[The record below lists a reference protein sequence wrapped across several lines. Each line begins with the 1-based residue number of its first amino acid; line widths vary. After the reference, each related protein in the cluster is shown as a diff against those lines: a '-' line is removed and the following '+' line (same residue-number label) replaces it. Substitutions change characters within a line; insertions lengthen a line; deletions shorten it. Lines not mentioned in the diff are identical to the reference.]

1 MCAINDDGSAC
12 KFEAKTE
19 ATTNK
24 PIRDKEGYCLF
35 HSRDIAW
42 KQASGFEKALMD
54 LARQQIGDASS
65 RSVDLSGAVLDE
77 SVNKLWPLDIGTHK
91 LKLDN
96 CEIQADVIIEDVN
109 LSNALSFKETTVV
122 GEVSIKNVNL
132 NGVDFEGINI
142 LGGLFLRDVTSI
154 SYFLLDKSSV
164 GGSLNFNKVTFK
176 NLLSI
181 LDSTLNADPSYQRY
195 TSIDNCTFDNM
206 VEFKGSTIKN
216 AFVFKD
222 STINNDFIFQN
233 VDFECY
239 ASNQNNSAVHIAKN
253 SISSNASLKF
263 IGLTNAKIFDHAVD
277 VTLTFETIAGEL
289 FFENCNLQKIHS
301 DYRYEIIEA
310 SRDNT
315 SGIIIGDGCL
325 KYRVQSPV
333 KTIPA
338 NAVTENIIREL
349 SASFANYFLASNG
362 FNLGVEFVSKQIHEI
377 KLFYYTDENIDQVEF
392 NRRLQITEE
401 EYWGFSIAETA
412 LVSEQQMTGLI
423 DTYIS
428 KLSLLAKIKLRQES
442 GLWNE
447 ENMQNVLQAIS
458 FGDTLPIAPKEV
470 NLYIENLKINKGLTI
485 EKQNNFGGSQQFGDN
500 IINT

>member
-1 MCAINDDGSAC
+1 
-12 KFEAKTE
+12 
-19 ATTNK
+19 
-24 PIRDKEGYCLF
+24 
-35 HSRDIAW
+35 
-42 KQASGFEKALMD
+42 MD
-54 LARQQIGDASS
+54 LARQQIRDASS

-77 SVNKLWPLDIGTHK
+77 TVNRVLQLDIGNK
-91 LKLDN
+91 NLIFDD
-96 CEIQADVIIEDVN
+96 CEIQSDIVHDGTAIN
-109 LSNALSFKETTVV
+109 GALSFKNTVV
-122 GEVSIKNVNL
+122 KGKVSIKNTVLDGVNFA
-132 NGVDFEGINI
+132 GSDIQGDFFLTNVQSKSYFYLDNSSIA
-142 LGGLFLRDVTSI
+142 GGLNL
-154 SYFLLDKSSV
+154 
-164 GGSLNFNKVTFK
+164 GKVTFGHVF
-176 NLLSI
+176 SVI
-181 LDSTLNADPSYQRY
+181 DSVINAHPDFQRH
-195 TSIDNCTFDNM
+195 THINNCTFENM
-206 VEFKGSTIKN
+206 VEFKGCTIKK
-216 AFVFKD
+216 AFVFNN
-222 STINNDFIFQN
+222 STINSQFLFED
-233 VDFECY
+233 VRFECDLTSPVF
-239 ASNQNNSAVHIAKN
+239 AAVHITN
-253 SISSNASLKF
+253 NTISRNANLKF
-263 IGLTNAKIFDHAVD
+263 IGLNDAKMFEQAADVIIADNEVD
-277 VTLTFETIAGEL
+277 GEVLFEH
-289 FFENCNLQKIHS
+289 CNLQKVDHKARQQLVE
-301 DYRYEIIEA
+301 D
-310 SRDNT
+310 SRDET

-428 KLSLLAKIKLRQES
+428 KLSLLAKIKLRQEN

-458 FGDTLPIAPKEV
+458 FGDALPIAPKEV